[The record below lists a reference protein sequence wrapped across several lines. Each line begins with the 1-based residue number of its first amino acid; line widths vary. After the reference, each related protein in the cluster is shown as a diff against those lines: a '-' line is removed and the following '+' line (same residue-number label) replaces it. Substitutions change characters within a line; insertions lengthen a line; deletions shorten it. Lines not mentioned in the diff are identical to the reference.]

1 MNIDNKIRGK
11 VYVLGDDIDTDQII
25 PANYLVYRIDDP
37 EESKLY
43 GKYALAGLPTEVK
56 KANPFKDEDSFT
68 SPYTVIIAGNN
79 FGCGSSR
86 EHAPLALEKAG
97 IKAVIAQSY
106 ARIFYRNSVD
116 GGFIIP
122 YETAHRL
129 VNNFSTG
136 DEVEVCRETNT
147 IKNISRGTVGDLNS
161 LGGVKAI
168 IEAGGI
174 FEYARSNRGGNT
186 DVIK

>member
-1 MNIDNKIRGK
+1 MWF
-11 VYVLGDDIDTDQII
+11 
-25 PANYLVYRIDDP
+25 
-37 EESKLY
+37 
-43 GKYALAGLPTEVK
+43 
-56 KANPFKDEDSFT
+56 FK
-68 SPYTVIIAGNN
+68 
-79 FGCGSSR
+79 

-97 IKAVIAQSY
+97 VKAVVAQSY

-136 DEVEVCRETNT
+136 DEVEVCRDTNT
-147 IKNISRGTVGDLNS
+147 IKNISRDTVYSLNS
-161 LGGVKAI
+161 LGDVEAI

-174 FEYARSNRGGNT
+174 FEYARANEGAKN
-186 DVIK
+186 VIK